1 MWGQEAHPPPTVL
14 FLSSHPLLLLYISMP
29 FLVYFE
35 ILFFLYNLSQLLV
48 LVDNFKWVEMSDK
61 DSVKGFLKMTLFV
74 VKNVF
79 MF

>member
-1 MWGQEAHPPPTVL
+1 
-14 FLSSHPLLLLYISMP
+14 MP

-48 LVDNFKWVEMSDK
+48 LVDNFKWVEKSDK

>member
-1 MWGQEAHPPPTVL
+1 
-14 FLSSHPLLLLYISMP
+14 MP

-48 LVDNFKWVEMSDK
+48 LVDDFKGVEMSDK

>member
-1 MWGQEAHPPPTVL
+1 M
-14 FLSSHPLLLLYISMP
+14 LLVYISMP

-35 ILFFLYNLSQLLV
+35 ILFFLYHLSQLLV
-48 LVDNFKWVEMSDK
+48 LVDNFKGVEMSDK